1 MKTPANRAFQRLLLL
16 RRSEH
21 GGAMV
26 ELAVVLPVLILL
38 AVGVMDYGRVYFTSI
53 AVANAARA
61 GAEWGAQ
68 GNSFYTKDA
77 EMQSFAKLD
86 GAEAAPITV
95 TSNHVCMCGG
105 TTVGCSGTT
114 CPSGYGAPIVLVN
127 VTATKTVALLLKYPG
142 LPTTVTISRT
152 ATFRAQ

>member
-1 MKTPANRAFQRLLLL
+1 MRTRGSRILRRLKRL

-26 ELAVVLPVLILL
+26 ELAVVLPVLVLL

-68 GNSFYTKDA
+68 GSGFYTDDA
-77 EMQSFAKLD
+77 RIQSFAQLD
-86 GAEAAPITV
+86 GAEAAPITI
-95 TSNHVCMCGG
+95 TSNHVCKCGG
-105 TTVGCSGTT
+105 TTVGCAGTT
-114 CPSGYGAPIVLVN
+114 CAGGYGPPIVLVE

-142 LPTTVTISRT
+142 LPASVTITRT

>member
-1 MKTPANRAFQRLLLL
+1 
-16 RRSEH
+16 
-21 GGAMV
+21 MV
-26 ELAVVLPVLILL
+26 ELAVVLPVLVLL

-68 GNSFYTKDA
+68 QGSGFYTNDA
-77 EMQSFAKLD
+77 RIQSFAQLD

-95 TSNHVCMCGG
+95 TSNHVCKCGG
-105 TTVGCSGTT
+105 TTVGCAGTT
-114 CPSGYGAPIVLVN
+114 CSGGYGAPIVLVE

-142 LPTTVTISRT
+142 LPASVTITRT